1 MEVRVRPYEPRDLPD
16 IARIWNRVV
25 IDGEAFPQTE
35 AVRDEDAAEYF
46 GSFSYCAVAE
56 VDGDVVGMY
65 EIRPNN
71 IGRCGHI
78 GNASYAVDPEYRGR
92 HIGRE
97 LVSDSLVRAREL
109 GFRLMQFNAVV
120 RENHN
125 AIRLY
130 ESLGFVRV
138 GMIPGGFRHKDGD
151 YHDIIIY
158 YHELR
163 W

>member
-1 MEVRVRPYEPRDLPD
+1 MEVQVRPYEPCDLPAM
-16 IARIWNRVV
+16 ARIWNRVV
-25 IDGEAFPQTE
+25 TDGEAFPQLDTVSDEE
-35 AVRDEDAAEYF
+35 ATDYF
-46 GSFSYCAVAE
+46 GSFSCCGVAE
-56 VDGDVVGMY
+56 IDGRVVGMY
-65 EIRPNN
+65 EVRPNN

-78 GNASYAVDPEYRGR
+78 GNASYAVDPDFRGM
-92 HIGRE
+92 HVGRA
-97 LVSDSLVRAREL
+97 LVSDSLARAREL

-125 AIRLY
+125 AIHLY

-138 GMIPGGFRHKDGD
+138 GIIPGGFRHIDGE
-151 YHDIIIY
+151 YHDIIIF